1 MRSGVTPKALL
12 ALVVASAAL
21 VLAGGSG
28 AASDQLRLRPA
39 AGVSYPDRAYVL
51 TLPMESYIESSSV
64 KVRENGIVMKDVS
77 VVPATTA
84 GTGQFGY
91 VLVIDAS
98 ESMRGSAIEGAVAAA
113 RAFAAHRTGS
123 QVVGIVVFNRT
134 TSIALPITSDSAA
147 ITRALEKAP
156 VLGNGTHIYDA
167 VVRAVEML
175 QTAKI
180 VAGSVVL
187 LSDGADTGS
196 NESLDG
202 AVKVATDAHFR
213 VYTVGLRSAA
223 FKAGPLEELARRG
236 GGEYAEAQTPEDLEP
251 IFDSLGARLTD
262 EYLLRY
268 RSDQPP
274 NRKVVVA
281 VTVKGFAGAATAGYT
296 VPADAA
302 NPEAPFNRGALE
314 RFVRSATGMML
325 TAFAAAALVGCAL
338 MLLIQPRRKGV
349 TRKLAEF
356 VSLPI
361 FEDTPRKQAEKDLPF
376 DRAERT
382 LEGTGWWARFRRDL
396 DVGRITIAP
405 MQIVFWTLAATVVV
419 VYVVSLAVGPLF
431 GVVGLSIPFL
441 VRGLIQRRVSQ
452 QQQLFA
458 SQLPDN
464 LQVLASALRAGHSL
478 VGALSVVVEDSPEP
492 SRREFQR
499 VIADE
504 QLGVPLEDAIEAV
517 AERMDS
523 SDLRQVGLVAALQHE
538 TGGNTAEVLDRV
550 ADTVRERFEL
560 RRLVRT
566 LTTQGRLSR
575 WILTGLPILLLVVIT
590 FLNPEYVDPLYTRQ
604 GGRILLIVAAV
615 MVTSGS
621 LVIRKIINIRV

>member
-1 MRSGVTPKALL
+1 VIRKPVS

-21 VLAGGSG
+21 VLASGAG
-28 AASDQLRLRPA
+28 AASDRLTLRPA

-51 TLPMESYIESSSV
+51 TLPMKSYIDSSSV

-77 VVPATTA
+77 VVPATAA

-98 ESMRGSAIEGAVAAA
+98 NSMRGSAIEGAVAAA

-134 TSIALPITSDSAA
+134 TSVTLPFTSDSAA
-147 ITRALEKAP
+147 ITRALAKAP
-156 VLGNGTHIYDA
+156 RLASGTHIYDA
-167 VVRAVEML
+167 VVRGVEML

-180 VAGSVVL
+180 AAGSVVV

-196 NESLDG
+196 NQTLDG
-202 AVKVATDAHFR
+202 AVKAATDGHFR
-213 VYTVGLRSAA
+213 VFTVGLRSRA
-223 FKAGPLEELARRG
+223 FKAEPLEELARRAG
-236 GGEYAEAQTPEDLEP
+236 GDYAEAQRPADLEP
-251 IFDSLGARLTD
+251 IFDTLGARLTD
-262 EYLLRY
+262 EYLLQY

-281 VTVKGFAGAATAGYT
+281 VTVKGFDGAATAGYT
-296 VPADAA
+296 VPADARK
-302 NPEAPFNRGALE
+302 PEAPFNRGALE
-314 RFVRSATGMML
+314 RFVSSATGMLL
-325 TAFAAAALVGCAL
+325 TALAAAALVGWAL
-338 MLLIQPRRKGV
+338 MLLIQPRSKAV
-349 TRKLAEF
+349 KRKLAEF

-361 FEDTPRKQAEKDLPF
+361 IEDKQRKQAEKDLPF
-376 DRAERT
+376 NRAERT
-382 LEGTGWWARFRRDL
+382 LEGTGWWARFKREL

-405 MQIVFWTLAATVVV
+405 MQIVFWTAAATLVA
-419 VYVVSLAVGPLF
+419 VYLLALVAGPVAGLLGLAV
-431 GVVGLSIPFL
+431 PFV
-441 VRGLIQRRVSQ
+441 VRGLVRRRVHQ

-499 VIADE
+499 VIGDE
-504 QLGVPLEDAIEAV
+504 QLGVPLEEAIETV

-566 LTTQGRLSR
+566 LTTQGRMSR
-575 WILTGLPILLLVVIT
+575 WILTSLPAFLLAVIS
-590 FLNPEYVDPLYTRQ
+590 FLNPEYVEPLYSRQ
-604 GGRILLIVAAV
+604 GGRILLVVAAV
-615 MVTSGS
+615 MVTAGS

>member
-1 MRSGVTPKALL
+1 VTRKAVL
-12 ALVVASAAL
+12 ALFVASAAL

-28 AASDQLRLRPA
+28 AASDRLRLRPA
-39 AGVSYPDRAYVL
+39 AGVAYPERAYVL
-51 TLPMESYIESSSV
+51 TLPSETYIDRSSV
-64 KVRENGIVMKDVS
+64 TLRENGMVMKNVS

-84 GTGQFGY
+84 GAGQFGY

-98 ESMRGSAIEGAVAAA
+98 NSMRGSAIDGAVAAA

-134 TSIALPITSDSAA
+134 ATVTLPFTAESDEIAA
-147 ITRALEKAP
+147 ALEKAP
-156 VLGNGTHIYDA
+156 RLARGTHIYDA
-167 VVRAVEML
+167 VARGVEML

-180 VAGSVVL
+180 AAGSVVV

-196 NESLDG
+196 SNSLDD
-202 AVKVATDAHFR
+202 AVKAATDSHVR
-213 VYTVGLRSAA
+213 VFSVGLRSRTFEPA
-223 FKAGPLEELARRG
+223 PLQELARRA
-236 GGEYAEAQTPEDLEP
+236 GGEYLEAKRPGDLEP

-268 RSDQPP
+268 RSSQPP
-274 NRKVVVA
+274 HRKVVVA
-281 VTVKGFAGAATAGYT
+281 VTVRGFDGAATAGYT
-296 VPADAA
+296 VPADRVS
-302 NPEAPFNRGALE
+302 PEAPFGRGAFE
-314 RFVRSATGMML
+314 RFVRSGTGMLL
-325 TAFAAAALVGCAL
+325 TAFGAAALVGCAL

-349 TRKLAEF
+349 KRTLAEF

-361 FEDTPRKQAEKDLPF
+361 SEDAQRKQADKDLPF

-382 LEGTGWWARFRRDL
+382 LEGTGWWARFKRDL

-405 MQIVFWTLAATVVV
+405 MQIVFWTAAATLVAIYLLALVVGPV
-419 VYVVSLAVGPLF
+419 AGLLGLAV
-431 GVVGLSIPFL
+431 PFV
-441 VRGLIQRRVSQ
+441 VRGLIHRRVHQ
-452 QQQLFA
+452 QQNLFS

-566 LTTQGRLSR
+566 LTTQGRMSR
-575 WILTGLPILLLVVIT
+575 WILTSLPVLLLGAISV
-590 FLNPEYVDPLYTRQ
+590 LNPEYVEPLFTRQ
-604 GGRILLIVAAV
+604 YGRVLLVVAAV
-615 MVTSGS
+615 MVTAGS

>member
-1 MRSGVTPKALL
+1 VTRKAVL
-12 ALVVASAAL
+12 ALFVASAAL

-28 AASDQLRLRPA
+28 AASDQLRVRPA
-39 AGVSYPDRAYVL
+39 AGVAYPDRAYVL
-51 TLPMESYIESSSV
+51 TLPSETYIDRSSV
-64 KVRENGIVMKDVS
+64 TLRENGMVMKNVS

-84 GTGQFGY
+84 GAGQFGY

-98 ESMRGSAIEGAVAAA
+98 NSMRGSAIDGAVAAA

-123 QVVGIVVFNRT
+123 QVVSIVVFNRT
-134 TSIALPITSDSAA
+134 ATATLPFTAESDEITA
-147 ITRALEKAP
+147 ALEKAP
-156 VLGNGTHIYDA
+156 PLARGTHIYDA
-167 VVRAVEML
+167 VARAVEVL

-180 VAGSVVL
+180 AAGSVVV

-196 NESLDG
+196 SNSLDD
-202 AVKVATDAHFR
+202 AVKAATDGHVR
-213 VYTVGLRSAA
+213 VFSVGLRSRT
-223 FKAGPLEELARRG
+223 FEPGPLEELARRAG
-236 GGEYAEAQTPEDLEP
+236 GDYLEAKEPEDLEP

-268 RSDQPP
+268 RSSQPP
-274 NRKVVVA
+274 RRKVVVA
-281 VTVKGFAGAATAGYT
+281 VTVDGFDGTATAGYT
-296 VPADAA
+296 VPADRV
-302 NPEAPFNRGALE
+302 NPEAPFGRSAFE
-314 RFVRSATGMML
+314 RFVRSATGMLL
-325 TAFAAAALVGCAL
+325 TAFGAAALVGCAL

-349 TRKLAEF
+349 KRTLAEF

-361 FEDTPRKQAEKDLPF
+361 SEDAQRKQADKDLPF

-382 LEGTGWWARFRRDL
+382 LEGTGWWARFKREL

-405 MQIVFWTLAATVVV
+405 MQIVFWTAAATLVAIYLLALVAGSV
-419 VYVVSLAVGPLF
+419 AGLLGLAV
-431 GVVGLSIPFL
+431 PFV
-441 VRGLIQRRVSQ
+441 VRGLIHRRVHQ
-452 QQQLFA
+452 QQNLFA

-504 QLGVPLEDAIEAV
+504 QLGVALEDAIEAV

-566 LTTQGRLSR
+566 LTTQGRMSR
-575 WILTGLPILLLVVIT
+575 WILTSLPVLLLGVISV
-590 FLNPEYVDPLYTRQ
+590 LNPEYVEPLFTRQ
-604 GGRILLIVAAV
+604 YGRVLLVVAAV
-615 MVTSGS
+615 MVTAGS

>member
-1 MRSGVTPKALL
+1 VTLKALL

-28 AASDQLRLRPA
+28 AASDHMRLRPA
-39 AGVSYPDRAYVL
+39 AGVTYPDRAYVL
-51 TLPMESYIESSSV
+51 TLPTESYIDSSYV
-64 KVRENGIVMKDVS
+64 KVRENGMVMKPVS

-98 ESMRGSAIEGAVAAA
+98 NSMRGSAIDGAVAAA

-134 TSIALPITSDSAA
+134 TSVALPFTADSAA

-156 VLGNGTHIYDA
+156 GLARGTHIYDA

-180 VAGSVVL
+180 LAGSVVV

-196 NESLDG
+196 SQSLDH
-202 AVKVATDAHFR
+202 AVKAATDGHVR
-213 VYTVGLRSAA
+213 VFTVGLRSRA
-223 FKAGPLEELARRG
+223 FRAEPLQEVARRA
-236 GGEYAEAQTPEDLEP
+236 GGEYAEAQKPQDLKP

-268 RSDQPP
+268 RSDQAPH
-274 NRKVVVA
+274 RKVVVA
-281 VTVKGFAGAATAGYT
+281 VTVKGFDGAATAGYT
-296 VPADAA
+296 VPADAP
-302 NPEAPFNRGALE
+302 NPDAPFDRSALE
-314 RFVRSATGMML
+314 RFVRSGIGMLL
-325 TAFAAAALVGCAL
+325 TALAASALVGCAL
-338 MLLIQPRRKGV
+338 MLLIQPRRKGIK
-349 TRKLAEF
+349 RKLAEF

-361 FEDTPRKQAEKDLPF
+361 IEDKQRKQAERDLPF

-405 MQIVFWTLAATVVV
+405 MQIVFWTIAATLVTVYLLALAA
-419 VYVVSLAVGPLF
+419 GPVAGLL
-431 GVVGLSIPFL
+431 GLSIPFV
-441 VRGLIQRRVSQ
+441 VRGLIQRRVHQ

-566 LTTQGRLSR
+566 LTTQGRMSR
-575 WILTGLPILLLVVIT
+575 WILTSLPVILLGVIT

-604 GGRILLIVAAV
+604 GGRILLVVAAV
-615 MVTSGS
+615 MVTVGS

>member
-1 MRSGVTPKALL
+1 VIRRPVL
-12 ALVVASAAL
+12 AFVVASAAL
-21 VLAGGSG
+21 VLTSGAG
-28 AASDQLRLRPA
+28 AASDRLSLRPA
-39 AGVSYPDRAYVL
+39 AGIAYPERGYVL
-51 TLPMESYIESSSV
+51 TLPMETYIDGSSV

-77 VVPATTA
+77 VVPATAA

-98 ESMRGSAIEGAVAAA
+98 NSMRGSAIDGAVAAA

-134 TSIALPITSDSAA
+134 TSVSLPFTADSAA

-156 VLGNGTHIYDA
+156 GLARGTHIYDA

-175 QTAKI
+175 KAAKI
-180 VAGSVVL
+180 AAGSIVV

-196 NESLDG
+196 TQSLDG
-202 AVKVATDAHFR
+202 AVKAATDGHFR
-213 VYTVGLRSAA
+213 VFTVGLRSRA
-223 FKAGPLEELARRG
+223 FRAEPLEELARRA
-236 GGEYAEAQTPEDLEP
+236 GGEYAEAQKPEDLET

-274 NRKVVVA
+274 SRKVVVA
-281 VTVKGFAGAATAGYT
+281 VTVKGFEGAATAGYT
-296 VPADAA
+296 VPANAA
-302 NPEAPFNRGALE
+302 TPDAPFNRGALE
-314 RFVRSATGMML
+314 RFVRSATGMLL

-338 MLLIQPRRKGV
+338 MLLIQPRSKGV
-349 TRKLAEF
+349 KRKLAEF

-361 FEDTPRKQAEKDLPF
+361 VEDRPRKQAEKDLPF

-405 MQIVFWTLAATVVV
+405 MQIVFWTAAATLVAI
-419 VYVVSLAVGPLF
+419 YLLALVAGPIA
-431 GVVGLSIPFL
+431 GLLGLAIPFV
-441 VRGLIQRRVSQ
+441 VRGVIQYRVHQ

-566 LTTQGRLSR
+566 LTTQGRMSR
-575 WILTGLPILLLVVIT
+575 WILTSLPVLLLGAISV
-590 FLNPEYVDPLYTRQ
+590 LNPEYVDPLYTRQ
-604 GGRILLIVAAV
+604 GGRVLLVVAAV
-615 MVTSGS
+615 MVTAGS